1 MGVTK
6 QKNASK
12 FATLAQQVCNGCDLI
27 TSEENK
33 LSTGDVIAAG
43 SLTLDDFALCE
54 IDGKQ
59 VGVVTF
65 VEMPGKY
72 YWGGLSLTNMVL
84 CFAEVC
90 GSIDDARIEY
100 AAENTKVRLHF
111 EASITKNKQSF
122 TKVTVLD

>member
-6 QKNASK
+6 QKTESK
-12 FATLAQQVCNGCDLI
+12 FTALAQQVCNGCDLI

-43 SLTLDDFALCE
+43 VLTLDDFAICE
-54 IDGKQ
+54 IEGKR

-65 VEMPGKY
+65 VEMPGRY
-72 YWGGLSLTNMVL
+72 YWGGLSLTNMVVS
-84 CFAEVC
+84 FADAC

-100 AAENTKVRLHF
+100 AAEKTKVRLQF
-111 EASITKNKQSF
+111 EASVTKNKQSF